1 MDILTRFELR
11 KIIRRKSFYTGIIIL
26 IAVAILS
33 SVVLITNMQMT
44 GEDGKFLNG
53 TAAIQ
58 LEREYNRQL
67 AGPLTIA
74 AMEAAVR
81 RHQDLLHDPSNLDEK
96 GR

>member
-11 KIIRRKSFYTGIIIL
+11 KIIRKKTFYAGIL
-26 IAVAILS
+26 FLVAVALFLS
-33 SVVLITNMQMT
+33 IVLVANMQMT
-44 GEDGKFLNG
+44 GKDGQFVNG
-53 TAAIQ
+53 VAAIR

-74 AMEAAVR
+74 AMEAAIR
-81 RHQDLLHDPSNLDEK
+81 RHQDLLHDPNNLDKK

>member
-58 LEREYNRQL
+58 LERVQSAACRSINYSSNGGRCKK
-67 AGPLTIA
+67 ASRLT
-74 AMEAAVR
+74 
-81 RHQDLLHDPSNLDEK
+81 P
-96 GR
+96 